1 MLQSKLSTKDVLEDI
16 VKKLKSIDEFQQDT
30 IESQKRIKRRLLYV
44 TILVYIVALLAFLF
58 ISSVQKCKI
67 YFFLGLVSFA
77 VW

>member
-44 TILVYIVALLAFLF
+44 TVFVYIIALLAFLLVSA
-58 ISSVQKCKI
+58 IQKCKI